1 VTWSQPLSENE
12 RLQSVNDFVRRILYN
27 PRALLGH
34 LSIIEVL
41 AVVIGNILFVDIVS
55 PQNERQQSVNTA
67 STEH

>member
-1 VTWSQPLSENE
+1 MTWSQPLSENE